1 MRQDLF
7 SSIIPG
13 VKILMGPQGG
23 YDGGEVMGGRV
34 IRRGGGNDEREV
46 RQRRR
51 DGRTI
56 GTGQAWLW
64 DRGVRVCLSVR
75 C

>member
-1 MRQDLF
+1 
-7 SSIIPG
+7 
-13 VKILMGPQGG
+13 MGPQGG

-34 IRRGGGNDEREV
+34 IRRGGGNNEREV

-64 DRGVRVCLSVR
+64 DRGVRVIEYV
-75 C
+75 

>member
-1 MRQDLF
+1 
-7 SSIIPG
+7 
-13 VKILMGPQGG
+13 MGPQGG

-34 IRRGGGNDEREV
+34 IRRGGGNDEGEV

-56 GTGQAWLW
+56 GT
-64 DRGVRVCLSVR
+64 
-75 C
+75 